1 MEARQSGRYRVKA
14 VIDGN
19 STEPGPVR
27 HWLLVQLTLA
37 ATGWAVIEG
46 GVHAGALP

>member
-37 ATGWAVIEG
+37 ATGWAVIAFG
-46 GVHAGALP
+46 ISCFV